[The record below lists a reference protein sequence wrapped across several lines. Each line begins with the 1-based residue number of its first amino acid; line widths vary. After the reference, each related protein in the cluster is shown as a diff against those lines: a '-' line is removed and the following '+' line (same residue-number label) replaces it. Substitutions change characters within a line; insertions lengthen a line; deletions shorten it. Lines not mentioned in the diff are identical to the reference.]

1 MNFYALPSIVSV
13 IGNLALGTFVYVK
26 DKKNN
31 IHKSFASLCFVLA
44 IYSLNTYLK
53 LVAQNIES
61 AYLYSYVLRIGV
73 ILTPFFLHH
82 FILQITKINDRKEK
96 IILGLN
102 GAWALLFLGINFT
115 SPHLLVIRMTS
126 KPWGYVAVNGP
137 LYNIH
142 LIGAFFFIFY
152 AIYLVTSKYKT
163 TKSPTEKNQ
172 MYCLL
177 ISFTVG
183 SLIILSGVLATL
195 GYNYPPTGNIAT
207 FLFLGIIAFTI
218 LRRGTINTIV
228 IFEQSFLYLLMNIF
242 LIIIY
247 MVIIGTCYLL
257 FIKTLPEISLF
268 ATILV
273 AIIISHIF
281 QPLKEKFSFYSK
293 RIFFKIDYDASQFL
307 LGFNDKL
314 RNIFELNKLL
324 FTIVEEITKTLR
336 CSNCFIMLYNEDS
349 KLFEVSAS
357 IDEEKTK
364 SLVFE
369 DRGSIA
375 KYLSKSDVLLIR
387 EDLDIWSGESN
398 GSSFTKEDFVQIMDE
413 LRTHKIAICI
423 PLFSVERLYGILC
436 LGDKTKSIYTPNDLY
451 VLRSIKGQIN
461 PAIKNLMLLEEMRRM
476 KENLYQAD
484 KLASI
489 GTLVS
494 EIVHEIKNPLV
505 SISVFAQ
512 LIKEKMEDKNFQ
524 EKLKNI
530 LPAEIEKLNK
540 FLEKLLNFS
549 KTSESQYSKVKISE
563 IVDGLLPLLKETLAK
578 QHIILGKSYFL
589 KDSYI
594 LGDNG
599 QLEQVFMN
607 IIMNAVQAMPNGGN
621 LNIELFKENKFIK
634 VRISDNGCGIPQKNL
649 SRLFEPFFTTKEKG
663 TGLGLS
669 ICKRI
674 IREHKGEIK
683 VLSKTN
689 KGTVFEIEFPAV
701 D

>member
-1 MNFYALPSIVSV
+1 MNFYALPSIISV
-13 IGNLALGTFVYVK
+13 VGSLVLGVFVYVK
-26 DKKNN
+26 DKKNK
-31 IHKSFASLCFVLA
+31 IHESFAFLCFVLA

-61 AYLYSYVLRIGV
+61 AYLYSYVLRTGV

-82 FILQITKINDRKEK
+82 FFLQITKINGRKEK
-96 IILGLN
+96 IILSLN
-102 GAWALLFLGINFT
+102 GAWALIFLGINFT
-115 SPHLLVIRMTS
+115 SPHLLAIKMIP
-126 KPWGYVAVNGP
+126 KPWGCVAVNGP

-142 LIGAFFFIFY
+142 LSGAFFFIFY
-152 AIYLVTSKYKT
+152 AIHLVTSKYKT

-177 ISFTVG
+177 ISFAVG
-183 SLIILSGVLATL
+183 SLTILSGVLATL

-207 FLFLGIIAFTI
+207 LLFLAVIAFAV
-218 LRRGTINTIV
+218 LRRGTISAIV
-228 IFEQSFLYLLMNIF
+228 IFEQSFLYLLMSIF

-247 MVIIGTCYLL
+247 MVIVGTCYLL
-257 FIKTLPEISLF
+257 FIEILPEISIF

-281 QPLKEKFSFYSK
+281 QPLKDKFSFYSK
-293 RIFFKIDYDASQFL
+293 KIFFKIDYDAAQFL
-307 LGFNDKL
+307 LNFNEKL

-324 FTIVEEITKTLR
+324 FTIVEEIVRTLK
-336 CSNCFIMLYNEDS
+336 CSNCFIMLHNEDS

-357 IDEEKTK
+357 TDEEKTK
-364 SLVFE
+364 DLVFE
-369 DRGSIA
+369 DRGSVA
-375 KYLSKSDVLLIR
+375 GYLSKRDTLLIR
-387 EDLDIWSGESN
+387 EDLDIWSSESN
-398 GSSFTKEDFVQIMDE
+398 SSNFTREDFVQIMDE

-423 PLFSVERLYGILC
+423 PLFSVERLFGILC
-436 LGDKTKSIYTPNDLY
+436 LGDKIKSIYTPHDLY
-451 VLRSIKGQIN
+451 VLKSIKGQIN
-461 PAIKNLMLLEEMRRM
+461 PAIKNLMLLEEMRKM

-494 EIVHEIKNPLV
+494 EIAHEIKNPLV

-540 FLEKLLNFS
+540 FLAKLLNFS
-549 KTSESQYSKVKISE
+549 KVSEFQYCKVKVSE
-563 IVDGLLPLLKETLAK
+563 VIDGLLLLLEETLAK
-578 QHIILGKSYFL
+578 QHITLVKSYSIEN
-589 KDSYI
+589 SYI
-594 LGDNG
+594 LGDSG

-607 IIMNAVQAMPNGGN
+607 IIMNAVQAMPEGGN
-621 LNIELFKENKFIK
+621 LNIKLFKEGELIK
-634 VRISDNGCGIPQKNL
+634 VRISDTGCGIPQESL
-649 SRLFEPFFTTKEKG
+649 SRLFEPFFTTKKKG

-674 IREHKGEIK
+674 IREHRGEIR
-683 VLSKTN
+683 VSSEIS
-689 KGTVFEIEFPAV
+689 KGTTFEIEIPV
-701 D
+701 EG